1 MADGRNGYPEFADQV
16 ALGLV
21 PGFRTLR
28 KFGDN
33 EAVPSGGVTTDI
45 WPSGQAGVSRRVL
58 PTSAAVAS
66 VTSTSIEDD
75 PDKGGAVPGTGCH
88 IIRIEGLDA
97 DYVEI
102 YEDVTLNG
110 TAAATTTLEFL
121 RINRMYSVFCGT
133 SEYNQGDLKATIGG
147 DIQAVIE
154 SLEGQTH
161 QALYT
166 VPAGH
171 TLLVTDLEF
180 SVGRMASSA
189 DLHAFGEIKLFGTN
203 AWRIIENVYMATGS
217 NFDTHRP
224 VVAFPEKTELR
235 ASAHSDAVTQLSGM
249 FGGFVI
255 KNAILATM

>member
-1 MADGRNGYPEFADQV
+1 MADGRQGYPSFVDQV

-33 EAVPSGGVTTDI
+33 EAVPGGGTTTDI
-45 WPSGQAGVSRRVL
+45 WPATQAGVSRRVL
-58 PTSAAVAS
+58 PTSAAVVS

-75 PDKGGAVPGTGCH
+75 PDKGGAVPGTGAH
-88 IIRIEGLDA
+88 IMRVEGLGA
-97 DYVEI
+97 DFVEI

-110 TAAATTTLEFL
+110 TAAVTTTLEFL

-133 SEYNQGDLKATIGG
+133 SEYNQGDLLASIGG
-147 DIQAVIE
+147 NVQAVIE
-154 SLEGQTH
+154 ALEGQTH
-161 QALYT
+161 QAMYT

-189 DLHAFGEIKLFGTN
+189 DLHAFGEAKLFGTN

-235 ASAHSDAVTQLSGM
+235 ASAHADAVTQMSGM
-249 FGGFVI
+249 FGGYLA
-255 KNAILATM
+255 KNSILATM